1 METQQRIQQAQE
13 KALELRQAREQEA
26 NELHRD
32 QLESEREGT
41 WWYKAKGI
49 WHMATSQYS
58 ISNFT

>member
-41 WWYKAKGI
+41 WWYKAYGI
-49 WHMATSQYS
+49 
-58 ISNFT
+58 

>member
-41 WWYKAKGI
+41 WWWLLLNILYLILLNVFNG
-49 WHMATSQYS
+49 
-58 ISNFT
+58 